1 LQLDLA
7 GTRRAL
13 SFAQAALVI
22 DQQMK
27 GEMSYQEAEEVAVY
41 EILARGDG
49 RANMEDP
56 APEPLSYQEKE
67 QIYRKLEAPEN
78 AHVRVVGAR
87 SQRQT

>member
-1 LQLDLA
+1 MQLDLA

-49 RANMEDP
+49 RANTEDP
-56 APEPLSYQEKE
+56 APKPLSFEEKE
-67 QIYRKLEAPEN
+67 RICRRLEARES
-78 AHVRVVGAR
+78 AHLRVVQAK
-87 SQRQT
+87 S